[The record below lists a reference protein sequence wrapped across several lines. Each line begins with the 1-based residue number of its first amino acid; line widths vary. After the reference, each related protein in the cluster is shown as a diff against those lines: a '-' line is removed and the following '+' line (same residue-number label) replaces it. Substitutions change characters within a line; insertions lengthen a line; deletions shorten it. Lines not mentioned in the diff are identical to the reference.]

1 MLHQDVRFEGW
12 DVRDWQ
18 RLISALRRPAAAV
31 SPNEPSGGLFVL
43 HDGARLQK
51 LLHTSAGRLPL
62 AGGDARPLADLC
74 VEHRA
79 RWGVS
84 IHDGALDELMERV
97 GARAA
102 RTDDLVDQLLSFAS
116 TAQRMAVEG
125 AISTYPSDL
134 AALRLPSADWAR
146 GALLRLLPDGKVL
159 ALGLF
164 EAGDLWT
171 ALVLRRR
178 GRTIDLVLG
187 PEELRSRMGLLSG
200 DFRRDYRFLVAAIE
214 ELAGPIGTGV
224 FTDLSTFRELFVS
237 PLPGAWARAALVR
250 DVVVVP
256 LTGAALLP
264 ILIDA
269 LRGAVASAFRLTER
283 FDPTGKIAL
292 LSTPQTEPRPGS
304 VLSAIR
310 RRFFSR

>member
-12 DVRDWQ
+12 DVHDWQ
-18 RLISALRRPAAAV
+18 RLLAALRRPRAAHPA
-31 SPNEPSGGLFVL
+31 NEPSGGLFVL
-43 HDGARLQK
+43 HDGARVQK
-51 LLHTSAGRLPL
+51 LLHTTAGRLPI
-62 AGGDARPLADLC
+62 ADAARRPLADLC

-97 GARAA
+97 GARAS
-102 RTDDLVDQLLSFAS
+102 RSDDLVDQLLCFAS
-116 TAQRMAVEG
+116 VAQRMAVEG
-125 AISTYPSDL
+125 AIATYPSDL
-134 AALRLPSADWAR
+134 SSLRLPSADVSR
-146 GALLRLLPDGKVL
+146 SVLLRLLPDGKVL

-164 EAGDLWT
+164 EAGELWT

-178 GRTIDLVLG
+178 GRAIDLVLG
-187 PEELRSRMGLLSG
+187 PDELRSRMGLLSG
-200 DFRRDYRFLVAAIE
+200 DFRCDYRFLVAAIE

-256 LTGAALLP
+256 LTGTALLP
-264 ILIDA
+264 IVVDA
-269 LRGAVASAFRLTER
+269 VRGAVAAAFRITER

-292 LSTPQTEPRPGS
+292 LTTAPQEPRPGS
-304 VLSAIR
+304 VFSAIR